1 MEHYIGGRARA
12 NTDIYDF
19 PKTFESTFEF
29 STLSDKQYTR
39 HRVKTVDERRKF
51 RLWTATGHWILLSS
65 KANKALVYS
74 LSLFDHSTAAASSSG
89 YRMMPQFTFVLR
101 LWSKLIQLY
110 TLVSS
115 FLVITGSLY
124 RKVCLLSL
132 CFCHILSKGGGRGE
146 GRLHL
151 IIQRLQIQASP
162 SPNLL
167 CMCSV

>member
-65 KANKALVYS
+65 KANKALVCS

-89 YRMMPQFTFVLR
+89 YRMMLRFTFALR
-101 LWSKLIQLY
+101 LCSKLIQLY

-115 FLVITGSLY
+115 FLVISLY
-124 RKVCLLSL
+124 RKVCLLSP
-132 CFCHILSKGGGRGE
+132 CFCHLKQGRGS
-146 GRLHL
+146 LNL
-151 IIQRLQIQASP
+151 ISHRLQIQAYTKP
-162 SPNLL
+162 TLY
-167 CMCSV
+167 M